1 MQTTNDLTLHFTLAE
16 LTHSQ
21 TADRRGIDNAAT
33 DEAVTN
39 LTRVAQTLERVRV
52 LLGSRPI
59 TISSGYRSPD
69 LNRAVG
75 GAHNSAHLCGLAADF
90 ICPGYGTP
98 LQICKAIA
106 ASNIDFDQLIQE
118 GTWVHLGLAQPG
130 QKNRR
135 QVLTAKFANGVATY
149 QEGL

>member
-1 MQTTNDLTLHFTLAE
+1 MMLTIHFALAE

-21 TADRRGIDNAAT
+21 TADRRGIDNTPT
-33 DEAVTN
+33 DEIVEN
-39 LTRVAQTLERVRV
+39 LMSLAQTLERVRV

-59 TISSGYRSPD
+59 VISSGYRSPD

-75 GAHNSAHLCGLAADF
+75 GARNSAHLYGLAADF

-106 ASNIDFDQLIQE
+106 ASGIDFDQLIQE
-118 GTWVHLGLAQPG
+118 GTWVHLGLSQPG
-130 QKNRR
+130 QKSRR
-135 QVLTAKFANGVATY
+135 QVLTANFSSGAATY
-149 QEGL
+149 REGL